1 MINTF
6 IKTILFAVL
15 LISTAHAAVSP
26 LGISIVDPVQFPP
39 SDFDI
44 MGARASLVYGKNR
57 DVTGIDLGVVGNVTT
72 GNFKGSAISGLFNST
87 KGQSTI
93 LGVQLAGLGNF
104 NSEKVS
110 VYGIQAALLT
120 NYNSAE
126 SSVVGLQFSVANI
139 SPNTTVNG
147 FQVGIYNKARHVRGL
162 QIGLINMTQNLTG
175 IQIGLLNFYQ
185 EGFFKVAPILNIGF

>member
-6 IKTILFAVL
+6 IKSILFAVL

-26 LGISIVDPVQFPP
+26 LGISIIDPVQFPP

-44 MGARASLVYGKNR
+44 MGARASVVYGKNR
-57 DVTGIDLGVVGNVTT
+57 DVTGLDLGLIGNITT
-72 GNFKGSAISGLFNST
+72 GKFSGAAVSGVFNST

-93 LGVQLAGLGNF
+93 LGFQLAGLGNF
-104 NSEKVS
+104 NSEKIS
-110 VYGIQAALLT
+110 VYGIQAALVS

-126 SSVVGLQFSVANI
+126 SSVTGLQFSLANI
-139 SPNTTVNG
+139 SANTTING
-147 FQVGIYNKARHVRGL
+147 FQVGLYNKARSVRGL
-162 QIGLINMTQNLTG
+162 QIGLINMTQNLSG

-185 EGFFKVAPILNIGF
+185 EGFFKIAPILNVGF